1 MTWWHPFL
9 HILGVDNVSGRWY
22 GWWSGAGSDIGE
34 LAIIGAVIGTWRRVN
49 CHVKG
54 CPRIGK
60 VAVPGTP
67 WHVCWHHHPEGKP
80 THHHVLRAHQ
90 EHLERQVKEAAGDG

>member
-1 MTWWHPFL
+1 MIWHTIL
-9 HILGVDNVSGRWY
+9 HWLGVDNVSGPAY

-54 CPRIGK
+54 CPRIGRHPAAGGQFVTCRRHSPDPDVRAGLK
-60 VAVPGTP
+60 S
-67 WHVCWHHHPEGKP
+67 HHIHA
-80 THHHVLRAHQ
+80 AHQ
-90 EHLERQVKEAAGDG
+90 RHMERLNRP